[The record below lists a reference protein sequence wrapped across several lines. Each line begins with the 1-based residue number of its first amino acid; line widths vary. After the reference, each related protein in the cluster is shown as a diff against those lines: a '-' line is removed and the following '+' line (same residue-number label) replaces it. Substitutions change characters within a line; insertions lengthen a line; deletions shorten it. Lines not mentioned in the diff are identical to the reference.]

1 MRMKKRKGP
10 RIEYNIFKFF
20 HSEFQHFPAVSLRYN
35 WKGMGTG
42 PVLSGLQF
50 ICG

>member
-20 HSEFQHFPAVSLRYN
+20 HSESRFPVISLRYN
-35 WKGMGTG
+35 WKGVGTG
-42 PVLSGLQF
+42 PVSSGLQF